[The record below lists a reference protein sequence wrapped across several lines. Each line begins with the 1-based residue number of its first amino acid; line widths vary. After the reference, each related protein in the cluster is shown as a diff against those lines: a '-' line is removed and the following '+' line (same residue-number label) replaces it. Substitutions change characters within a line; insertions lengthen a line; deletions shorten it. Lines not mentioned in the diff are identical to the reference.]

1 LITVDLPYLLQL
13 GWTARLLASPD
24 VRLDGSA
31 NRIALQRG
39 VHGGRTVGNQLTYGA
54 DMLLYV

>member
-1 LITVDLPYLLQL
+1 MTIATSCLLQL